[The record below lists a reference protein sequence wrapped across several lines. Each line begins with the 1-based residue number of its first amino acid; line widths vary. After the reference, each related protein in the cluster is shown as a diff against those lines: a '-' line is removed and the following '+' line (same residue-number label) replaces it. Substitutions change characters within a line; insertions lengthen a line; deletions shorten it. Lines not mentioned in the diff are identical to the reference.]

1 MIFIG
6 VVLHIGL
13 FIAILIAIGN
23 WHDKKHAR
31 EVAALEAQRA
41 AKAATKTKVRYSR
54 PKVETPEP
62 VTEKA
67 SDLSTSTGFDSWLD

>member
-1 MIFIG
+1 MIVIG
-6 VVLHIGL
+6 VVLHIAF
-13 FIAILIAIGN
+13 FITILIVIGN
-23 WHDKKHAR
+23 RHDKKHAK

-41 AKAATKTKVRYSR
+41 AKAATKTKVRYSH

-62 VTEKA
+62 VTEKV